1 MLSVKHLNK
10 AYKSFKLDN
19 VSFEV
24 RSGTIMGFIGRNGA
38 GKTTTLKS
46 IIGLTTFD
54 SGSIKLFGKTM
65 EQDEFNIKQN
75 IGFTLCDINCYVD
88 KTIKQLTSVTSRFY
102 NNWDQTKFDNL
113 CKQFNLD
120 QNKKLNELS
129 RGMSVKYS
137 LAVALSHDAK
147 LLILDEPT
155 SGLDPISRDEIV
167 LLFQA
172 FVKGGRSILFS
183 THITS
188 DLDRCA
194 DDITYIHN
202 GKIIY
207 TGNKQKFINKYAK
220 SKYKT
225 IDDIMIRLERGYNE
239 KFTL

>member
-1 MLSVKHLNK
+1 MLSIKHLNK
-10 AYKSFKLDN
+10 AYKSFKLQD

-24 RSGTIMGFIGRNGA
+24 RPGTIMGFIGRNGA

-46 IIGLTTFD
+46 IIGLVTYD
-54 SGSIKLFGKTM
+54 SGEIKLFGKTM

-75 IGFTLCDINCYVD
+75 IGFTLCDINYYSD
-88 KTIKQLTSVTSRFY
+88 KTIKQLTKVTSKFY
-102 NNWDQTKFDNL
+102 SNWDQTKFESL

-120 QNKKLNELS
+120 ENKKLNELS

-167 LLFQA
+167 TLFKA
-172 FVKGGRSILFS
+172 FVKSGRAILFS

-188 DLDRCA
+188 DLDKCA

-202 GKIIY
+202 GKIVFSGAKAQFI
-207 TGNKQKFINKYAK
+207 KKFSKAK
-220 SKYKT
+220 KRS
-225 IDDIMIRLERGYNE
+225 IDDIMVGLERDENE